1 MAQNKSFVGTAGWT
15 IPAAHRSSVP
25 ATGSQLERYAS
36 RLPVVEINSSFY
48 KPHQRET
55 YERWACSVP
64 DRFRFS
70 VKIPKAATHERRLV
84 DCHDLLDAFMGEVGG
99 LGERLAALLVQLPPS
114 LQFDRQIA
122 KKFFALLHDKI
133 DCRLVCEPRHASWF
147 EPGADALLSRL
158 RVGRVAADP
167 ASVPAA
173 SAPGGWH
180 ELAYFRF
187 HGAPHVYFSDYDAG
201 RLLKIS
207 AQLADAGASATEVW
221 CIFDNT
227 ARGHALGNALAV
239 DAIMRQMTFNSLNAR
254 PSATRSYPNAVQSIV
269 R

>member
-1 MAQNKSFVGTAGWT
+1 MAENKPFIGTAGWT

-25 ATGSQLERYAS
+25 ATGSQLQRYAS

-55 YERWACSVP
+55 YERWARSVP
-64 DRFRFS
+64 DHFRFS
-70 VKIPKAATHERRLV
+70 VKIPKAATHERRLE
-84 DCHDLLDAFMGEVGG
+84 DCQDILDAFIGEVRG
-99 LGERLAALLVQLPPS
+99 LGEKLSALLVQLPPS
-114 LQFDRQIA
+114 LQFDRRIA
-122 KKFFALLHDKI
+122 RKFFASFRDKT

-167 ASVPAA
+167 APVSAA

-201 RLLKIS
+201 RLLEIS

-227 ARGHALGNALAV
+227 GRGHALGNALSV

-254 PSATRSYPNAVQSIV
+254 PAATRSYPNAVQSIV